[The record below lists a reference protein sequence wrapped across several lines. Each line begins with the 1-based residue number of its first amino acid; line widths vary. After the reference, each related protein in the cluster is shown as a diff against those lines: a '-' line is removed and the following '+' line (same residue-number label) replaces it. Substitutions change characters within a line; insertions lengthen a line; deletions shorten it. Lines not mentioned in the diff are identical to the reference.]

1 MEQYGKHMYV
11 SFTAY
16 EDSQP
21 LVSFVNSLW
30 DRCLTFNCCLLSHL
44 LCQLIPYA
52 AHRQGRKFEV
62 YTIGQPFIA
71 VNETIS
77 IS

>member
-11 SFTAY
+11 SLTDY
-16 EDSQP
+16 EESQP

-30 DRCLTFNCCLLSHL
+30 DRCLTFNSCLLSYL

-52 AHRQGRKFEV
+52 AHRQGRKSEV
-62 YTIGQPFIA
+62 YIVGQPFIA

-77 IS
+77 AS